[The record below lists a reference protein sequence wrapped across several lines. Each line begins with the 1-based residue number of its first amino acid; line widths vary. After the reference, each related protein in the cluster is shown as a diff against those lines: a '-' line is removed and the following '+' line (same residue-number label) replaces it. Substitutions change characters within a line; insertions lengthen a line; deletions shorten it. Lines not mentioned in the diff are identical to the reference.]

1 LWRQSLPGPDGGP
14 YVDGH
19 RDITTALL
27 SLKEIPMPVDAGLVL
42 IHAFPL
48 DSSMWGPQV
57 MAFRHDLPVLAPDMP
72 GFGGTMDAGEVMSME
87 ASADYVAYN
96 MRHAEM
102 TKAVV
107 VGLSMGG
114 YIALAFAKK
123 YPDMMQGLVLANTRS
138 GADDDAAKDR
148 RKALA
153 DRLRAEGMG
162 FLAESP
168 PPLLSDSADDAMW
181 DRVKRTIRG
190 QLPEAVAAASLGMGA
205 RPDLTEDLKNIR
217 VPTLVITSTGDK
229 LIPPE
234 ATKPMAEQIPNA
246 QLEVIEGAG
255 HLSNIEATEEFNR
268 ILREFLVKCDV
279 DLWSGG
285 TAPSGEGRG

>member
-1 LWRQSLPGPDGGP
+1 
-14 YVDGH
+14 
-19 RDITTALL
+19 
-27 SLKEIPMPVDAGLVL
+27 MPVDAGLVL

-72 GFGGTMDAGEVMSME
+72 GFGGTMDAGEVMTME
-87 ASADYVAYN
+87 AAADYVAYN

-102 TKAVV
+102 AKAVV

-123 YPDMMQGLVLANTRS
+123 YPEMLQGLVLANTRA
-138 GADDDAAKDR
+138 GADDDAGKDR

-153 DRLRAEGMG
+153 DRLRSEGIG

-168 PPLLSDSADDAMW
+168 PPLLSANAPADML

-190 QLPEAVAAASLGMGA
+190 QLAESVAAASMGMGA
-205 RPDLTEDLKNIR
+205 RPDMTEQLGSITA
-217 VPTLVITSTGDK
+217 PALVITSTGDT

-234 ATKPMAEQIPNA
+234 ATKPMAEQLPNA
-246 QLEVIEGAG
+246 ELAVIEGAG
-255 HLSNIEATEEFNR
+255 HLSNIEATDEFNR
-268 ILREFLVKCDV
+268 LLRDFLVKCDV
-279 DLWSGG
+279 DLSSGG